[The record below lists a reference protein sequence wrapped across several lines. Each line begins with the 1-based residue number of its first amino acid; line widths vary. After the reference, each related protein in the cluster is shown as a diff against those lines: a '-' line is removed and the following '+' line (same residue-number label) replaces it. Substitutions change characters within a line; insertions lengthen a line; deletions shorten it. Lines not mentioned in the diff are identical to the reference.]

1 MATRTFNTPLIT
13 SDQSIDRVLAAGQP
27 VTLVFLEGSAP
38 SGLEQSLKQLARDN
52 AGNLLVVQ
60 VPVKDSPEAVRR
72 YQVGNFPA
80 VVTVREGKVLSK
92 AESVSGTDVEKHAAF
107 LLGKGPRPAAA
118 TGGRN
123 GVRAGE
129 AGGKP
134 RTVTDAT
141 FEQEVM
147 RSQEPVLIDFWAPW
161 CGPCR
166 MVEPTL
172 EKLARE
178 MTGRVRIAKVNV
190 DENPMTAG
198 RYGVQS
204 IPTMMVVK
212 NGQVVDRWA
221 GALPEMALRNRISS
235 WVGG

>member
-1 MATRTFNTPLIT
+1 MATKTFNTPLIT

-27 VTLVFLEGSAP
+27 VALVFVEGSVLP
-38 SGLEQSLKQLARDN
+38 GLEQSLKQLARNN
-52 AGNLLVVQ
+52 AGSLLVVQ

-72 YQVGNFPA
+72 YQVSFFPA

-92 AESVSGTDVEKHAAF
+92 AERVSGTDVEKHAAF

-118 TGGRN
+118 TDSRN
-123 GVRAGE
+123 GAQASESGSRPRA
-129 AGGKP
+129 
-134 RTVTDAT
+134 VTDAT

-147 RSQEPVLIDFWAPW
+147 SSPEPVLIDFWAPW

-166 MVEPTL
+166 MVEPVL

-178 MTGRVRIAKVNV
+178 MSGRVRIAKVNV
-190 DENPMTAG
+190 DENPKTAG

-212 NGQVVDRWA
+212 NGQVLDRWA
-221 GALPEMALRNRISS
+221 GALPEMALRNRIAP
-235 WVGG
+235 WIGG

>member
-1 MATRTFNTPLIT
+1 MATKIFNTPLTT

-27 VTLVFLEGSAP
+27 VALVFLEGSAP
-38 SGLEQSLKQLARDN
+38 PGLEQSLKQLARDN
-52 AGNLLVVQ
+52 AGSMLVVQ

-72 YQVGNFPA
+72 YQVGGFPA

-92 AESVSGTDVEKHAAF
+92 AERVSGPDVEKHAAF
-107 LLGKGPRPAAA
+107 LLGKGPRPAA
-118 TGGRN
+118 GDRN
-123 GVRAGE
+123 GVQAN
-129 AGGKP
+129 ATGGKP
-134 RTVTDAT
+134 RTVTDVT

-147 RSQEPVLIDFWAPW
+147 RSPEPVLIDFWAPW

-178 MTGRVRIAKVNV
+178 MSGRVRIAKVNV
-190 DENPMTAG
+190 DENPQTAG

-221 GALPEMALRNRISS
+221 GALPEMALRNRVAP
-235 WVGG
+235 WVGN